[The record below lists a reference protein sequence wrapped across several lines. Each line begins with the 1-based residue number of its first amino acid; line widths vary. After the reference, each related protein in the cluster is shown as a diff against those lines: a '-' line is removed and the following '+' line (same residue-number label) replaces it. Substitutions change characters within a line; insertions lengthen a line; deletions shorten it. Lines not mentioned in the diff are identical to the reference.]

1 MKTRTSSDN
10 LRCISEEH
18 FMVLPEDIPPP
29 ISKDILILTKYGK
42 LLIGKWGNDCV
53 AWMPLPSSP
62 KTLNK

>member
-1 MKTRTSSDN
+1 
-10 LRCISEEH
+10 
-18 FMVLPEDIPPP
+18 MVLPEDIPPP